1 MMDQVNQSK
10 YKVRAAVRAVLAG
23 GTAVAAVGVVR
34 AQEAPAPAPQGE
46 NPAIQEVVVTGSRI
60 AVPNQSSI
68 SPVTFVSAQD
78 LQQTGVTR
86 VEDLLNQLPQ
96 VFADQNSNVSNGA
109 SGTASINLRG
119 LGANRTLVL
128 VNGTRLGPGDPVIG
142 GQSDVNMIP
151 VEMIDSIEVLTG
163 GASATYGADAVAG
176 VVNFKLNDHFEGVKI
191 VADAGV
197 YQHSNNNIDGV
208 QQAITNAGFVQAP
221 SSVWPGAQRSFAF
234 IAGVNSPDGNGN
246 ATFYVTYRNVLPVLQ
261 GKYSYSACTLGSG
274 FLGNGSNATGGKFT
288 CSGSLTGPNANL
300 FNQALPI
307 SDVLTVGPHYTTV
320 PFSPASLYNYGP
332 ANFYQRPDERY
343 TSGAFLHYDFN
354 EHASLYSNTMW
365 MDDYTNAQV
374 APSGDFATSGPIPCS
389 NPYLMANATAWA
401 YMGCTSA
408 AGTTNPNVLL
418 LRRDVEGGDRQN
430 SLEHM
435 DIREVI
441 GIKGKIDNAWSY
453 DANWNYSLV
462 NLQSINSNF
471 FSTTKLNN
479 AFDVT
484 GSLAN
489 PASIGC
495 AVGSPCVPYNIFT
508 TGAVTPAMLNYLYA
522 PGLLTGRVSQT
533 DVQAS
538 LTGDFGQYGV
548 QSPWANSGLELN
560 FGGEYRD
567 ARSSVLPDEESQT
580 GDLSGS
586 GGPTPPVSG
595 GIIAREGFAELRMPL
610 IENKPAFQSLDLEAG
625 YRYSD
630 YNLGFKTNTYKVGL
644 QWTPV
649 SDVRLRGSF
658 QRAVRA
664 PNVVELFTPAAIGL
678 DGTYSADPCAGA
690 HPAYTAQQCARTGV
704 IVGGPDNQ
712 YGNIAANPA
721 AQYNGL
727 LGGNSSLEPE
737 TALTGSFGVGW
748 TPSFLPNFRAQIDY
762 YNIKIENVIAPIG
775 GGVILNA
782 CGVYDLTQY
791 CDLIHR
797 NPSGSLWATTQG
809 YIEDALAN
817 VGALQEKGID
827 VDIGYRFDV
836 PPALGKIVMQLQ
848 GTYLEHY
855 QVTPS
860 LLFPTTAYDC
870 AGLYGPIC
878 SGTTATGNGAGTP
891 IPRWRHRFSATWQAP
906 WQDLDIT
913 LAWRYIGP
921 VRLEL
926 LSSNPNL
933 AAPPT
938 ATIANGGIS
947 NTDAYL
953 SSYSYF
959 DLTAAVK
966 VAEKVTFRVGCNNL
980 LDKAPPLIGSTDLPG
995 TTGNGNTFP
1004 GFYDSLGRFLFA
1016 ELTAQF

>member
-1 MMDQVNQSK
+1 MQMARSDLGNPR
-10 YKVRAAVRAVLAG
+10 VRAAVRAVLTG
-23 GTAVAAVGVVR
+23 STVAATFGVAN

-46 NPAIQEVVVTGSRI
+46 NPAVQEVVVTGSRI
-60 AVPNQSSI
+60 AVPNQTSI

-78 LQQTGVTR
+78 IQQTGVTR

-128 VNGTRLGPGDPVIG
+128 VNGLRMGPGDPTLG

-151 VEMIDSIEVLTG
+151 VEMVESIEVLTG

-176 VVNFKLNDHFEGVKI
+176 VVNFKLNDHFEGVKL
-191 VADAGV
+191 VADAGI
-197 YQHSNNNIDGV
+197 YQHDNNNISGV
-208 QQAITNAGFVQAP
+208 QDAISNAGFTQAP
-221 SSVWPGAQRSFAF
+221 SSVWTGAQRSLAF

-246 ATFYVTYRNVLPVLQ
+246 ATFYITYRNVLPTLQ
-261 GKYSYSACTLGSG
+261 AKYSYSACTLGSG
-274 FLGNGSNATGGKFT
+274 FLGNGTNATGGKFY

-300 FNQALPI
+300 YNTGLPI
-307 SDVLTVGPHYTTV
+307 SDVLTIGPHYTTT
-320 PFSPASLYNYGP
+320 PFGTSSLYNYGP

-354 EHASLYSNTMW
+354 EHASVYSSTMF
-365 MDDYTNAQV
+365 MDDHSLAQI
-374 APSGDFATSGPIPCS
+374 APGGDFATNGPIPCS
-389 NPYLMANATAWA
+389 NPYLAANVTAWE
-401 YMGCTSA
+401 YMGCTSS
-408 AGTTNPNVLL
+408 AGSTNPNVLI
-418 LRRDVEGGDRQN
+418 LRRDVEGGPREND
-430 SLEHM
+430 LEHM

-441 GIKGKIDNAWSY
+441 GIKGKIDNVWSY
-453 DANWNYSLV
+453 DANWNYNLV
-462 NLQSINSNF
+462 NLQSINQNY

-479 AFDVT
+479 AFNVT

-489 PASIGC
+489 PSSIGC
-495 AVGSPCVPYNIFT
+495 AIGTPCVPYNIFT
-508 TGAVTPAMLNYLYA
+508 TGAVTPAMLNYLYT
-522 PGLLTGRVSQT
+522 PGIETGRLSQT

-538 LTGDFGQYGV
+538 LTGDLGKYGI
-548 QSPWANSGLELN
+548 QLPTANSGLEVN

-567 ARSSVLPDEESQT
+567 AVSSVLPDEELQS
-580 GDLSGS
+580 GDLSGT

-595 GIIAREGFAELRMPL
+595 GIIAREAFVEARMPL
-610 IENKPAFQSLDLEAG
+610 IEDKPLFQALDLEAG

-644 QWTPV
+644 EWTPV
-649 SDVRLRGSF
+649 QDVRLRGSF

-664 PNVVELFTPAAIGL
+664 PNVVELYTPSAIGL
-678 DGTYSADPCAGA
+678 DGTYSADPCSGA
-690 HPAYTAQQCARTGV
+690 HPVYTAAQCARTGV
-704 IVGGPDNQ
+704 IVGGPNNQ
-712 YGNIAANPA
+712 YGNIGADPA
-721 AQYNGL
+721 GQYNGL
-727 LGGNSSLEPE
+727 LGGNADLQPE

-762 YNIKIENVIAPIG
+762 YNIKIENVIEPIG
-775 GGVILNA
+775 GGVILQA
-782 CGVYDLTQY
+782 CAVADLSQY
-791 CDLIHR
+791 CNLIHR
-797 NPSGSLWATTQG
+797 GPGGTLWAQTSG
-809 YIEDALAN
+809 YIEDTLEN
-817 VGALQEKGID
+817 VGSLQEKGVD
-827 VDIGYRFDV
+827 VDLGYRFDV
-836 PPALGKIVMQLQ
+836 PDALGKVVTQLQ
-848 GTYLEHY
+848 GTYLSHY
-855 QVTPS
+855 EVTPS
-860 LLFPTTAYDC
+860 ALFPTTTSYDC

-878 SGTTATGNGAGTP
+878 SGTGAAGTP
-891 IPRWRHRFSATWQAP
+891 VPRWRHRFSATWETP

-926 LSSNPNL
+926 LSLNPNI
-933 AAPPT
+933 AAP
-938 ATIANGGIS
+938 AGETIANGGIS

-959 DLTAAVK
+959 DLTAAIK

-980 LDKAPPLIGSTDLPG
+980 LDKAPPLIGTTDLPG

-1004 GFYDSLGRFLFA
+1004 GYYDSLGRFLFA